1 MWIPPGAGFRH
12 SDMNTD
18 ALTRRSLKG
27 NLASRQDRLCW
38 LGGSAWWDNHTGQQ
52 TAYMWA
58 MLFTLSWFL
67 LFHTCSS
74 PKPLNVS
81 LVPCIN
87 ICPLKLVVWTWN
99 AFPAVHPM
107 TQVNTL
113 PPFWECSGIDSSWWV
128 SHLDMGAQA
137 HLGQARENRT
147 GCHLFWAWGLGPCLP
162 SPQRSLGHRETGWSC
177 QGWRLLVWAWGQ
189 PGQDALW
196 AAPPATASLCP
207 CVCLQLIFYC
217 ISQHWAAGARWKT
230 QPDKVTCGAGSR
242 PLAKLSRVVLHEQQK
257 SKALFRILHVIHL
270 TALVLVLLL
279 FLPFPSLRS
288 YNLFVGESSPMSWAF

>member
-1 MWIPPGAGFRH
+1 MDP
-12 SDMNTD
+12 
-18 ALTRRSLKG
+18 
-27 NLASRQDRLCW
+27 SRCW
-38 LGGSAWWDNHTGQQ
+38 FQTLRYEHRCLDQEKFKREFSKQTGQTVLIGGQ
-52 TAYMWA
+52 RMVRQPYWPANCLHVGNAFYPLMILTVPH
-58 MLFTLSWFL
+58 LFLPKTPKHLPGSLRNYLS
-67 LFHTCSS
+67 
-74 PKPLNVS
+74 P
-81 LVPCIN
+81 
-87 ICPLKLVVWTWN
+87 KLVVWTWN

-107 TQVNTL
+107 TQVSTL
-113 PPFWECSGIDSSWWV
+113 PPFWKCPGIDSSWWV

-137 HLGQARENRT
+137 RLGQARENRT

-196 AAPPATASLCP
+196 APPPATASLCP

-230 QPDKVTCGAGSR
+230 QPDKVTRGAGSR

-279 FLPFPSLRS
+279 FLPFSSLRS